1 MNALLAAAL
10 LAASTPQA
18 PPVFRAEVDVVRV
31 EVLVTRGGA
40 PVRGLGA
47 ADFEVRDN
55 GRLQALDPILEE
67 ETPVD
72 AILVLDM
79 SGSVNGPKLD
89 ALKAQRRAFLDGLR
103 DGEHAALLAF
113 HHEVQLLEP
122 LTADLGAVRRAL
134 ERASARRQHG
144 ARATPSTPPCGSA
157 SRESAARRSWSSAT
171 ASTT

>member
-1 MNALLAAAL
+1 MNALLATAL

-79 SGSVNGPKLD
+79 SASVNGPKLD
-89 ALKAQRRAFLDGLR
+89 ALKVAARAFLDGLR
-103 DGEHAALLAF
+103 AES
-113 HHEVQLLEP
+113 
-122 LTADLGAVRRAL
+122 RR
-134 ERASARRQHG
+134 RSWRSTTRCSCSSPSPPTSARFGARSTGRLPGQHG
-144 ARATPSTPPCGSA
+144 ARRRRLFRPAPARARGAPYRDRGLQRRH
-157 SRESAARRSWSSAT
+157 REP
-171 ASTT
+171 